1 MTASATGLPGPTMA
15 STPSRQG
22 AATQSC
28 QMEALGT
35 QGANARRDNAVEP
48 GRGDH
53 GYVPMARLRWLM
65 GAVAVLV
72 AVGAAAGIGV
82 DATRGAQTTADE
94 PQYLLTALSIW
105 EDFSLDISDEL
116 AAERY
121 REFHGADLPVQTRVL
136 GDGRQVSPHDP
147 LLGFLLAVPVGL
159 GGWVGAKAAL
169 AALAGALAALV
180 VWVAHRRFGVSVW
193 VAATVVSVFF
203 LSPPLAVYATQI
215 YPEMVAALAVTAGV
229 AALTGRPRT
238 GSVFVLTAAVV
249 ALPWLAVKYV
259 PVALVL
265 AVAGVLWLPPRWRFR
280 WALVLAATGVA
291 YVGVHQWLYEG
302 LTAYAA
308 GDHFVGGEFTA
319 VGTQTDLWGRSTR
332 LIGLLIDQGFG
343 LGAWQPAYLAMAITA
358 GWWITRVRREGP
370 LLVVVATAGWLVA
383 TFVAL
388 TMHGWWFPG
397 RQVVVILPML
407 IVLMSIWADTSRN
420 RIVGL
425 VIAGAVGV
433 GAYVA
438 LVVEGLAGRLTWVVD
453 FASTSYLP
461 YRLLARFL
469 PDYMDPG
476 VRTWLLH
483 GMWVV
488 LLGVGVVTGWI
499 SGRPAKGAGVL
510 PAEQMFKAN
519 DRTER

>member
-1 MTASATGLPGPTMA
+1 MA
-15 STPSRQG
+15 SLP
-22 AATQSC
+22 
-28 QMEALGT
+28 
-35 QGANARRDNAVEP
+35 
-48 GRGDH
+48 
-53 GYVPMARLRWLM
+53 WLM
-65 GAVAVLV
+65 CVVVALV
-72 AVGAAAGIGV
+72 ALGAAAGIGV

-121 REFHGADLPVQTRVL
+121 REFHEAELPVQTRVL

-147 LLGFLLAVPVGL
+147 LLGFLLAAPVGL

-169 AALAGALAALV
+169 AVLAGATAALV
-180 VWVAHRRFGVSVW
+180 VWVAHRRFGVNAW
-193 VAATVVSVFF
+193 VAATVVSIFF
-203 LSPPLAVYATQI
+203 LSPPLAVYATQV

-229 AALTGRPRT
+229 AALSGKPGK
-238 GSVFVLTAAVV
+238 GSVFVLTAAVL

-265 AVAGVLWLPPRWRFR
+265 TVAGVLWLPPRWRFR
-280 WALVLAATGVA
+280 WGFLLAASGVA
-291 YVGVHQWLYEG
+291 YLGVHQWLYG
-302 LTAYAA
+302 GFTAYAA

-319 VGTQTDLWGRSTR
+319 IGTQTDLWGRSTR
-332 LIGLLIDQGFG
+332 LVGLLIDQGFG
-343 LGAWQPAYLAMAITA
+343 LGAWQPAYLALALAA
-358 GWWITRVRREGP
+358 GWWLVRPRSERTP
-370 LLVVVATAGWLVA
+370 LLIVAAAGWLVA

-407 IVLMSIWADTSRN
+407 ILLISIWADVSRR

-425 VIAGAVGV
+425 VVVGAVGV
-433 GAYVA
+433 GAYVS

-461 YRLLARFL
+461 YRLLAQLL

-476 VRTWLLH
+476 GRTWLLH
-483 GMWVV
+483 GIWVV
-488 LLGVGVVTGWI
+488 LLGAGVVAGWY
-499 SGRPAKGAGVL
+499 SGRPEPEAGVL
-510 PAEQMFKAN
+510 PAEHMFQAN
-519 DRTER
+519 E